1 MDQNDEDLWDEYK
14 ESFLNSF
21 VDTMAKE
28 HAMRE
33 FNNLEQ
39 KGNEIDDYIIKFNN
53 LCSRLE
59 FDRRSQLLIDRFYDG
74 LSKGIHS
81 KILQMDIW
89 PETLEEWQE
98 TACHM
103 V

>member
-1 MDQNDEDLWDEYK
+1 M
-14 ESFLNSF
+14 
-21 VDTMAKE
+21 
-28 HAMRE
+28 HE

-59 FDRRSQLLIDRFYDG
+59 FDRRSQLLIDKFSDG
-74 LSKGIHS
+74 LSKGIHL
-81 KILQMDIW
+81 KILQLDIW

-98 TACHM
+98 TARRTVRRSTIM
-103 V
+103 RE

>member
-1 MDQNDEDLWDEYK
+1 MC
-14 ESFLNSF
+14 
-21 VDTMAKE
+21 
-28 HAMRE
+28 E

-59 FDRRSQLLIDRFYDG
+59 FDCRSQLLIDKFSNG

-81 KILQMDIW
+81 KILQLNIW

-98 TACHM
+98 TARRTVRRNTIMHVC
-103 V
+103 VGGRGN